1 MKKILD
7 TVVTFIAGWLI
18 WVLTYLVS
26 ASLRWTYAGKEQLDS
41 IMEKTGAVTVFW
53 HGEFL
58 TLPYTHRHRKV
69 AIIISQSK
77 DGDIATA
84 VIRRFGFAVVRGSSS
99 RGGESAILQTV
110 DYIKKKYTIGLT
122 GDGPKGPYHVMK
134 PGPVWFAQRMNI
146 PLVPVTARFK
156 HYIQLKSWDRFM
168 IPLPFTRA
176 VAIYGEP
183 LSVQGLQRRDA
194 MHRVQ
199 QRLDEQG
206 KTAEEMLNNRTL
218 SQTL

>member
-1 MKKILD
+1 MKRILD
-7 TVVTFIAGWLI
+7 AIIPAVTGWLI

-26 ASLRWTYAGKEQLDS
+26 ASLRWTYVGKEGLDAL
-41 IMEKTGAVTVFW
+41 METTGAVTVFW

-84 VIRRFGFAVVRGSSS
+84 VIRRFGFDVVRGSSS

-110 DYIKKKYTIGLT
+110 DYIRRKYTIGLT

-134 PGPVWFAQRMNI
+134 PGPVWFAQKMNI
-146 PLVPVTARFK
+146 PLVPVTARFR
-156 HYIQLKSWDRFM
+156 HYIQLKSWDRFL

-183 LSVQGLQRRDA
+183 LSLQGLQRREG
-194 MHRVQ
+194 MRRVQ
-199 QRLDEQG
+199 QRLEEQG
-206 KTAEEMLNNRTL
+206 TAAEGIL
-218 SQTL
+218 SSKPSGTV

>member
-7 TVVTFIAGWLI
+7 AMVPAVAGWLI

-26 ASLRWTYAGKEQLDS
+26 ASLRWTYEGKERLDS

-58 TLPYTHRHRKV
+58 MLPYTHRHRKV

-84 VIRRFGFAVVRGSSS
+84 VIRRFGFDVVRGSST
-99 RGGESAILQTV
+99 RGGESAILQTIA
-110 DYIKKKYTIGLT
+110 YIKNRYTIGLT
-122 GDGPKGPYHVMK
+122 GDGPKGPYHVIK
-134 PGPVWFAQRMNI
+134 PGPVWFAQKMDI
-146 PLVPVTARFK
+146 PLVPVTVRFR
-156 HYIQLKSWDRFM
+156 HYFQLHSWDRFM

-176 VAIYGEP
+176 VVIYGEP
-183 LSVQGLQRRDA
+183 LSVQGRQRRDA
-194 MHRVQ
+194 MHLVQ

-206 KTAEEMLNNRTL
+206 KIAEEMLNNETL
-218 SQTL
+218 